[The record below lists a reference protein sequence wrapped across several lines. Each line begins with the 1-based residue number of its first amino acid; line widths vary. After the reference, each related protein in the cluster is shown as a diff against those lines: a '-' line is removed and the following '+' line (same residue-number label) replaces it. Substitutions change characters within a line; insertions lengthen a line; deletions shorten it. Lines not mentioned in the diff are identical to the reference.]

1 MKTFSAKIT
10 AQIASA
16 ATSGKFKRQ
25 LFAARAATLLAGAR
39 ARIPSFSQPRR
50 VRTQRAGFIIV
61 AVLWIIGALA
71 TLAVIY
77 SLYVRQTALSFVDH
91 DEQLQAQA
99 MAMSGIE
106 LAAYQ
111 LTKAGK
117 AANAGNAANTA
128 NAANAANMA
137 NATNAAKTPAV
148 ANAPPPLQG
157 QFTFNQGTATIRVR
171 FVSENSRIDLNFA
184 PKQLLAGLL
193 GSFGVA
199 NDEALNDADDIIGW
213 RSPIKA
219 GQSDPGAAV
228 YQASGKAYGPR
239 HGPFQ
244 HPEELALVA
253 DLRPTLVDRI
263 LPYVT
268 VYSGRPEVN
277 VLIAPPQVLE
287 AVPGMSAEVL
297 QQLLNTRQSDPRDVL
312 RAQLGAASQYLT
324 IDAAAAYRVTVAEQF
339 PTGARFRSQAVIL
352 LANAG
357 GAPYRVLSW
366 QDDVPSAARRAAA
379 VNQ

>member
-1 MKTFSAKIT
+1 MKKLCAKIT

-16 ATSGKFKRQ
+16 AIAGKHKRQ
-25 LFAARAATLLAGAR
+25 LFAAKAATMLAGTRAA
-39 ARIPSFSQPRR
+39 RILSFSQPRR
-50 VRTQRAGFIIV
+50 ARTQRAGFIIV

-77 SLYVRQTALSFVDH
+77 SLYVRQTALSFVGH
-91 DEQLQAQA
+91 DERLQAQA

-111 LTKAGK
+111 LTKPA
-117 AANAGNAANTA
+117 NAANTA
-128 NAANAANMA
+128 NAANKANT
-137 NATNAAKTPAV
+137 TNAAAAASTPR
-148 ANAPPPLQG
+148 PLRG
-157 QFTFNQGTATIRVR
+157 QFTFNQGTAAIRVG

-193 GSFGVA
+193 GSFGVP
-199 NDEALNDADDIIGW
+199 NDEALNDADYIIGW
-213 RSPIKA
+213 RSPIKT
-219 GQSDPGAAV
+219 GQSDPEAAA
-228 YQASGKAYGPR
+228 YQASGRAYGPR

-244 HPEELALVA
+244 HLDELALVA
-253 DLRPTLVDRI
+253 DLHPTLVDRI

-277 VLIAPPQVLE
+277 VLIAPPRVLE
-287 AVPGMSAEVL
+287 AVPGMSPEGL
-297 QQLLNTRQSDPRDVL
+297 RQLLNTRQSDPQDVAK
-312 RAQLGAASQYLT
+312 AQLGAASQYLT
-324 IDAAAAYRVTVAEQF
+324 IDAAAAYRVTVAVQF

-357 GAPYRVLSW
+357 GVPYRILSW
-366 QDDVPSAARRAAA
+366 QDDVPSGERRAAA
-379 VNQ
+379 GLE